1 MQRTVGTMDEEQLR
15 ERAAAARVA
24 RLATVRPDGR
34 PHLVPITFA
43 LDGDRLVTAIDD
55 KPKSTR
61 ELQRLANIRNEP
73 RVAVLI
79 DHYDEDWS
87 RLWWV
92 RVDGEATIEEAGPAF
107 DRAVR
112 ALADRYPAY
121 RRRPPEGPVIV
132 IGATA
137 WSGWSASP

>member
-1 MQRTVGTMDEEQLR
+1 MDEEQLR

-24 RLATVRPDGR
+24 RLATVRPDGS

-43 LDGDRLVTAIDD
+43 LDGDRLVTAIDH

-73 RVAVLI
+73 RVAILI

-121 RRRPPEGPVIV
+121 RQRPPDGPVIV
-132 IGATA
+132 VGATA
-137 WSGWSASP
+137 WSGWSASS

>member
-1 MQRTVGTMDEEQLR
+1 MDEEPLR
-15 ERAAAARVA
+15 ERAADARVA
-24 RLATVRPDGR
+24 RLATIRPDGS

-43 LDGDRLVTAIDD
+43 LDGDHLVTAIDD

-61 ELQRLANIRNEP
+61 ELQRLSNIRNEP

-79 DHYDEDWS
+79 DHYEEDWS
-87 RLWWV
+87 QLWWV
-92 RVDGEATIEEAGPAF
+92 RVDGEASLEETGPVF

-112 ALADRYPAY
+112 ALAARYPAY
-121 RRRPPEGPVIV
+121 RRRPPDGPVIV
-132 IGATA
+132 IRPTA